1 MPKNKRPNTAGSK
14 QQSQSRKVE
23 VCCDACDDEAT
34 GMIFDPA
41 QYLLEQEMKIEK
53 YGQFI
58 QYVSGQ
64 TLSKCWAYTIG
75 RLRRGHPELIVT
87 GLPSQAAGQ
96 ILNELD
102 QFLNQFDPDSAPTD
116 GHVTLRDLTLAL
128 VPVPDRVWSNT
139 EFLLG
144 AQSDAERLG
153 LTQVRSALQVLWPD
167 RHGRFVWDRDAD
179 ESLALDQPII
189 GLQLR

>member
-1 MPKNKRPNTAGSK
+1 MPKNKRPNAARSK
-14 QQSQSRKVE
+14 AQPHNHKVE
-23 VCCDACDDEAT
+23 VRCDACDEDAM
-34 GMIFDPA
+34 GMVFDPKR
-41 QYLLEQEMKIEK
+41 YLRQQEQTIEK

-58 QYVSGQ
+58 QYVSGE

-75 RLRRGHPELIVT
+75 RLRRGHPELITT
-87 GLPSQAAGQ
+87 GLPSQVAGQ

-102 QFLNQFDPDSAPTD
+102 QYLNQYDPVSAPID
-116 GHVTLRDLTLAL
+116 GHVTLRGLTLAL
-128 VPVPDRVWSNT
+128 VPVPDRVWCNT

-144 AQSDAERLG
+144 AQRDAERLG
-153 LTQVRSALQVLWPD
+153 LTQARSAIQVLWPD
-167 RHGRFVWDRDAD
+167 RHGRFVWDHDAD